1 MLWNIILDTNCLL
14 IFVTYSIEQFWKLWC
29 IILGI
34 NCLLICHISYW
45 VVFKTQHKLEL
56 KIMANMCYQQEYLF
70 QLLNNNT
77 KLGNCITH
85 TPLNFILHTTYHTYF
100 YELLHNLDNFQRKLS
115 HDNLFNYFII
125 LLNCFIILLFM
136 QRFFNFWSVE
146 KWKINY
152 YWQTAIIDTT
162 Q

>member
-29 IILGI
+29 IILDR

-56 KIMANMCYQQEYLF
+56 KIMTNMCYQQECLF

-85 TPLNFILHTTYHTYF
+85 TPLNFILLPYF
-100 YELLHNLDNFQRKLS
+100 YELLHNLDNFQKKCHMTIFL
-115 HDNLFNYFII
+115 IT
-125 LLNCFIILLFM
+125 LLFCLIVLL
-136 QRFFNFWSVE
+136 FYYSCKGFSTFE
-146 KWKINY
+146 ALKIY
-152 YWQTAIIDTT
+152 YVAMLPQSMCLF
-162 Q
+162 